1 MERYPL
7 CSPLSPHHILIVFI
21 THFDY
26 QKDMKDEGK
35 RMSYKEYHGL
45 NHLMMPC
52 DPSVRDNLSTLD
64 EYSIYFISFC
74 FFFLLFVDYMILLSI
89 TPFYISLFLIYNQ
102 IRKAM

>member
-26 QKDMKDEGK
+26 QKNIKDEGR
-35 RMSYKEYHGL
+35 RMTYKEYHGL

-52 DPSVRDNLSTLD
+52 DPSVRDNLSTPD
-64 EYSIYFISFC
+64 EYRSFSSLFVSS
-74 FFFLLFVDYMILLSI
+74 FFFLLII
-89 TPFYISLFLIYNQ
+89 
-102 IRKAM
+102 